1 MFFFFK
7 TILRHIR
14 YDRELMGTTL
24 RAMQRVGEIRSRRE
38 EMFYQRRMKEAH
50 KQETKASKIELKEN
64 IELLV
69 PAAGD
74 REKVLL
80 NVVETAKLKASA
92 KKAKAAASAASMED

>member
-1 MFFFFK
+1 
-7 TILRHIR
+7 
-14 YDRELMGTTL
+14 MGTTL

-38 EMFYQRRMKEAH
+38 EMFYQRRMKDAH

-74 REKVLL
+74 KEKVLL
-80 NVVETAKLKASA
+80 NVVEAAKLKSA
-92 KKAKAAASAASMED
+92 TKKARAAASAASMED